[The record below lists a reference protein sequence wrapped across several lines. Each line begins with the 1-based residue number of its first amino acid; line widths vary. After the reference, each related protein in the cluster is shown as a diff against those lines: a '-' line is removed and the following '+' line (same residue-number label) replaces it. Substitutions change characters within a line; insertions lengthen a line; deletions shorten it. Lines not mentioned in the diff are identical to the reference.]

1 MITRLV
7 ISNLFRYQ
15 NFDIT
20 LDEKLNILVGDNDAG
35 KSTILSAIEMVLQGR
50 LRGRPLG
57 YEISPHWFNKQT
69 IGKYFEDLR
78 AGSQTEIPAIVV
90 EAYLADDSK
99 LARFRGKNNTLALNI
114 PGVRLDI
121 RLDDR
126 YVEEY
131 KAYVSQPDLVSTLP
145 VELFSIDRHDF
156 AGQPIDPR
164 HPPVNAV
171 LIDAA
176 NLRLESGTDYYL
188 RRSIETHLSAEAR
201 ARLSLAFRSH
211 REKLETDT
219 AFIAANEMIAK
230 EQATLGDRILSLS
243 TDATPRSSW
252 EANLVPHLDD
262 IPFGQIGQGEQSAF
276 KLLLALSKSS
286 TERQVVMVEEPENH
300 LTYANLNLLIE
311 KIVQSMKNDQ
321 QLLLTTHSSFVL
333 NKLGIDKLRLLSAS
347 DVIEVK
353 SLSTETLNYFER
365 LPGYDTLRMLLAEST
380 ILVEGPSDE
389 LIVQKAYF
397 QSHQKLPI
405 ADGIDVFSV
414 GSLAFTPFLE
424 FAKALQKP
432 VAVITDLDDDASDVK
447 ARDRFSEFAEDNGR
461 IRGFIGEVVDGRT
474 LEPQLVASAGRSKL
488 NTVLGKNYET
498 DTELVEYM
506 VRHKAE
512 VALNIFKST
521 IDITMPTYISNAID
535 HARNTT

>member
-15 NFDIT
+15 NFEIT
-20 LDEKLNILVGDNDAG
+20 FNEKLNILVGDNDAG

-50 LRGRPLG
+50 LRGRPLA

-69 IGKYFEDLR
+69 IDKYFEDLR
-78 AGSQTEIPAIVV
+78 ADSRTETPAIVV
-90 EAYLADDSK
+90 EAYFTDDPK
-99 LARFRGKNNTLALNI
+99 LARFKGKNNTLVLNV

-126 YVEEY
+126 YLEEH
-131 KAYVSQPDLVSTLP
+131 KTYVSQPDLVSTLP
-145 VELFSIDRHDF
+145 VELFSIERHDF

-188 RRSIETHLSAEAR
+188 RRSIETHLPAEAR

-219 AFIAANEMIAK
+219 AFATANEMIAK
-230 EQATLGDRILSLS
+230 EKATLGDRILSLS

-286 TERQVVMVEEPENH
+286 SERQVVMVEEPENH
-300 LTYANLNLLIE
+300 LTYANLNVLIE
-311 KIVQSMKNDQ
+311 KIVQSLKNDQ

-333 NKLGIDKLRLLSAS
+333 NKLGIDKLRFLSAN
-347 DVIEVK
+347 DVTEVK
-353 SLSTETLNYFER
+353 SLSADTLNYFER
-365 LPGYDTLRMLLAEST
+365 LPGYDTLRMLLAKST

-397 QSHQKLPI
+397 QSHKKLPI
-405 ADGIDVFSV
+405 ADGVDVFSV
-414 GSLAFTPFLE
+414 GSLAFRPFLE
-424 FAKALQKP
+424 FAKALQKR
-432 VAVITDLDDDASDVK
+432 VAVITDLDDDSSDAK
-447 ARDRFSEFAEDNGR
+447 ARDRFSEFEEDDGR
-461 IRGFIGEVVDGRT
+461 IRGFIGEVVDGQT
-474 LEPQLVASAGRSKL
+474 LEPQLVASAGRSNL
-488 NTVLGKNYET
+488 NSVLGKSYET
-498 DTELVEYM
+498 DADLVEYM

-512 VALNIFKST
+512 VALKMFKT
-521 IDITMPTYISNAID
+521 DVDLTMPAYLSNAIN
-535 HARNTT
+535 HARNKT